1 MVGEEKFKLSHRV
14 QTIGQ
19 QQPRNSEQLSLLR
32 RQLCLECCLLKWD
45 EKKNKCWL
53 HELAALFCHPLSPG
67 LKIRSTCTV
76 FLVRNTKCSTHV
88 YWTTLPSTDLPMIS
102 KQFNMS
108 TYILVWRTF
117 QTRFDGVWIWGGKD
131 LINPMV
137 FMASRYVS
145 FRTTNE
151 MHFQSLPGSAQ
162 ASSLTQQ
169 NSTQQQKQQKT
180 TNKFIQYYHFVQ
192 VWQVLPIKITINS

>member
-1 MVGEEKFKLSHRV
+1 MVGEEKFKLSHRL

-45 EKKNKCWL
+45 EKKKCWR
-53 HELAALFCHPLSPG
+53 HELAALYCHPLSSG

-76 FLVRNTKCSTHV
+76 FLVGNTKCSTHV
-88 YWTTLPSTDLPMIS
+88 YWKLPSTDLPMIS
-102 KQFNMS
+102 KQFNLF

-137 FMASRYVS
+137 FMASRYVGC
-145 FRTTNE
+145 RTTNE
-151 MHFQSLPGSAQ
+151 SKCIFSPCLVQ
-162 ASSLTQQ
+162 ARPL
-169 NSTQQQKQQKT
+169 
-180 TNKFIQYYHFVQ
+180 V
-192 VWQVLPIKITINS
+192 